1 MNVIIIP
8 IYKRIPLALR
18 CVNRLLEQ
26 SKRLDFDIVLVGV
39 KEDLNQ
45 LPNECIKLEH
55 DNPVSDKL
63 NFALKHCK
71 EYDKVMI
78 WGSDNFASDSAIDRL
93 FKSKAKI
100 VGFDKIYFHSVKTG
114 KWSQFQNKGMSIGV
128 GRTYKK
134 SFLKTLDYNLYDDG
148 LNRGLDSNARQK
160 YDKETILKLGNDWL
174 LDVKFEQNITAHNIV
189 DLGEECEP
197 IEELDFS
204 DLEPTDKET
213 VGFKNAR
220 KSIKKVVFI
229 EVIKP
234 FAGMKEGVRK
244 RIPLSIA
251 KTLIERNLIKVLS

>member
-1 MNVIIIP
+1 MNVLIIP

-18 CVNRLLEQ
+18 CINRLLEQ
-26 SKRLDFDIVLVGV
+26 SKRLNFDIVLVGV
-39 KEDLNQ
+39 NEDLKQ
-45 LPNECIKLEH
+45 LPDECIKLEH

-148 LNRGLDSNARQK
+148 LNIGLDSNARQK

-174 LDVKFEQNITAHNIV
+174 LDVKFEQNIT
-189 DLGEECEP
+189 G
-197 IEELDFS
+197 LDFS
-204 DLEPTDKET
+204 DLVPTEKET

-220 KSIKKVVFI
+220 KSVRKVVYI

-251 KTLIERNLIKVLS
+251 KTLIERNLIKIVS